1 MRLRTTL
8 SLTAAIAGVMTF
20 GVVSTANALWTV
32 NDAVVVPELR
42 SGALTFGASADSQRV
57 LSASGEPVEIALPG
71 TEIAQVLDQ
80 GGLRTEPVIW
90 RFEVAG
96 AALGIAGLD
105 YDITLGPQVWSDGHS
120 AELAEGVATDG
131 TLLADSTVRIYPAGL
146 GDDCSVIPDAPGQ
159 LDGEAAVNVHLL
171 DATDRTLQEPASNPT
186 GAEITQTW
194 CVAML
199 WNHRADGLYVSEA
212 SAQGIAVD
220 GSENRDLDAWDAA
233 VAFPASLDAI
243 GVYDHVAWAE
253 GTGDDGTLSRDEASW
268 SGTVHPDP
276 AGEPD
281 LVIRIDPRVTNANPA
296 VAPGDHATR

>member
-20 GVVSTANALWTV
+20 GVVSAANALWTA
-32 NDAVVVPELR
+32 NDAVMVPELR
-42 SGALTFGASADSQRV
+42 SGALTFEASADSQRV
-57 LSASGEPVEIALPG
+57 LSESGGPVEITLPG
-71 TEIAQVLDQ
+71 AEIAKVLDQ
-80 GGLRTEPVIW
+80 GGLRTDPVIW
-90 RFEVAG
+90 RFQVAG

-105 YDITLGPQVWSDGHS
+105 YDITLGPQVWADGRS
-120 AELAEGVATDG
+120 TELVEGVATDG

-146 GDDCSVIPDAPGQ
+146 GDDCSVIPDGPVPVE
-159 LDGEAAVNVHLL
+159 GEAPADVQLL
-171 DATDRTLQEPASNPT
+171 DASDRTLQAPAANPT
-186 GAEITQTW
+186 GAEVTQTW

-220 GSENRDLDAWDAA
+220 GSENRDFDVWDAA

-253 GTGDDGTLSRDEASW
+253 GTGEDGTLSRDDSSW

-276 AGEPD
+276 AEEPD

-296 VAPGDHATR
+296 VAPGDHAAR